1 MALMMKAAIE
11 ISLRVCMCNDAV
23 SIVAKMY
30 TKKYSR
36 FEKNS
41 QAAAAAACDDDDDD
55 GDGLEANTANSF
67 FAPYQNF
74 YSHSFSFFKPTF
86 PY

>member
-41 QAAAAAACDDDDDD
+41 QAAAAACDDDD
-55 GDGLEANTANSF
+55 GDGLEANTAKSF

-74 YSHSFSFFKPTF
+74 CSHSFSFFKLTF
-86 PY
+86 LP